1 VPAANYKMHTPKTDP
16 QADTSYRVLALL
28 SQNPDLTQRELA
40 EKVGVSVGGVNYC
53 LKALVEKGWIKIDN
67 FSQSKN
73 KFGYIYLLTP
83 DGVAQKV
90 LLAGQFLKR
99 KLREY
104 EQLKFEIESLKAE
117 QLLSE
122 KAYEHGP
129 NILENDQRQ
138 NSEVR
143 SDGNAIYR

>member
-1 VPAANYKMHTPKTDP
+1 MQTPKTDP

-99 KLREY
+99 KMREY
-104 EQLKFEIESLKAE
+104 EQLKLEIESLKTE
-117 QLLSE
+117 QLLGE
-122 KAYEHGP
+122 KTYAEALN
-129 NILENDQRQ
+129 NIESDQKQ
-138 NSEVR
+138 TSEV
-143 SDGNAIYR
+143 

>member
-1 VPAANYKMHTPKTDP
+1 MPAANYKMHTPKTDP

-99 KLREY
+99 KMREY
-104 EQLKFEIESLKAE
+104 EQLKLEIESLKTE
-117 QLLSE
+117 QLMGEQTYDEAL
-122 KAYEHGP
+122 K
-129 NILENDQRQ
+129 NIDSDQKQ
-138 NSEVR
+138 TSEV
-143 SDGNAIYR
+143 

>member
-1 VPAANYKMHTPKTDP
+1 MDTPKTDP
-16 QADTSYRVLALL
+16 QADTFYRVLALL
-28 SQNPDLTQRELA
+28 YQNPDLTQRERA

-104 EQLKFEIESLKAE
+104 EQLKLEIESLKKE

-122 KAYEHGP
+122 KGYEHAP

-138 NSEVR
+138 TSEVR

>member
-1 VPAANYKMHTPKTDP
+1 MQTPKTDP

-99 KLREY
+99 KMREY
-104 EQLKFEIESLKAE
+104 EQLKLEIESLKTE
-117 QLLSE
+117 QLMGEQTYDEAL
-122 KAYEHGP
+122 K
-129 NILENDQRQ
+129 NIDSDQKQ
-138 NSEVR
+138 TSEV
-143 SDGNAIYR
+143 

>member
-1 VPAANYKMHTPKTDP
+1 M
-16 QADTSYRVLALL
+16 
-28 SQNPDLTQRELA
+28 
-40 EKVGVSVGGVNYC
+40 SVGGVNYC

-99 KLREY
+99 KMREY
-104 EQLKFEIESLKAE
+104 EQLKLEIESLKTE
-117 QLLSE
+117 QLMGE
-122 KAYEHGP
+122 KTYDEALK
-129 NILENDQRQ
+129 NIESDQKQ
-138 NSEVR
+138 TSEV
-143 SDGNAIYR
+143 

>member
-1 VPAANYKMHTPKTDP
+1 MPAANYKMHTPKTDP

-104 EQLKFEIESLKAE
+104 EQLKLEIDSFKTE

-122 KAYEHGP
+122 KTYEHGP
-129 NILENDQRQ
+129 NTIENDQKQ
-138 NSEVR
+138 TNEAR
-143 SDGNAIYR
+143 SDGNAIFR

>member
-1 VPAANYKMHTPKTDP
+1 MPAVNHEMQTPKTDP

-99 KLREY
+99 KMREY
-104 EQLKFEIESLKAE
+104 EQLKLEIESLKTE
-117 QLLSE
+117 QLMGEQTYDEAL
-122 KAYEHGP
+122 K
-129 NILENDQRQ
+129 NIDSDQKQ
-138 NSEVR
+138 TSEV
-143 SDGNAIYR
+143 

>member
-1 VPAANYKMHTPKTDP
+1 MPAANHKMQTPKTNP

-99 KLREY
+99 KMREY
-104 EQLKFEIESLKAE
+104 EQLKLEIESLKTE
-117 QLLSE
+117 QLMGEQTYDEAL
-122 KAYEHGP
+122 K
-129 NILENDQRQ
+129 NIDSDQKQ
-138 NSEVR
+138 TSEV
-143 SDGNAIYR
+143 

>member
-1 VPAANYKMHTPKTDP
+1 MPTANHKMQTPKTDP

-99 KLREY
+99 KMREY
-104 EQLKFEIESLKAE
+104 EQLKLEIESLKTE
-117 QLLSE
+117 QLMGE
-122 KAYEHGP
+122 KTYDEALK
-129 NILENDQRQ
+129 NIESDQKQ
-138 NSEVR
+138 TSEV
-143 SDGNAIYR
+143 

>member
-1 VPAANYKMHTPKTDP
+1 MQTPKTDP

-99 KLREY
+99 KMREY
-104 EQLKFEIESLKAE
+104 EQLKREIESLKTE
-117 QLLSE
+117 QLMGEQTYDEAL
-122 KAYEHGP
+122 K
-129 NILENDQRQ
+129 NIDSDQKQ
-138 NSEVR
+138 TSEV
-143 SDGNAIYR
+143 

>member
-1 VPAANYKMHTPKTDP
+1 MHTPKTDP

-99 KLREY
+99 KMREY
-104 EQLKFEIESLKAE
+104 EQLKLEIESLKTE
-117 QLLSE
+117 QLTGE
-122 KAYEHGP
+122 KTYDEDP
-129 NILENDQRQ
+129 KNIESDQKQ
-138 NSEVR
+138 TSEV
-143 SDGNAIYR
+143 